1 MSKFKVGDKVKIVR
15 SSVNSNLS
23 LSERNIAI
31 GEEYVIESVNP
42 NSLNTCRDH
51 YGLVGSNFVVYD
63 YELELVASKPFTKS
77 DLKDGMVVEYRCGW
91 MELVL
96 GEKTVDGTGSHSL
109 CNFDDELINKESRDS
124 DIIRVYTVN
133 DDITSTGCIFDHAYL
148 NCIWEREE
156 EPKPK
161 YKPGDRVKMRENLA
175 TGKFAITVW
184 PDMAKMAGKVT
195 TIKHHV
201 FNTYYLIDDVQG
213 YVFTEDMIEGLV
225 DYEEMT
231 VADIEKKLGY
241 KIKVVGDT
249 SCQK

>member
-1 MSKFKVGDKVKIVR
+1 MSKFKVGDKVKIVC
-15 SSVNSNLS
+15 SSVNSKLS
-23 LSERNIAI
+23 LIERNFAV
-31 GEEYVIESVNP
+31 GEEYIIESVNP

-51 YGLVGSNFVVYD
+51 YGLVGHEFAVYD
-63 YELELVASKPFTKS
+63 HELELVAPKPFTKS
-77 DLKDGMVVEYRCGW
+77 DLQDGMVVEYRCGW
-91 MELVL
+91 RELVL
-96 GEKTVDGTGSHSL
+96 GEKTVDDTGSHNL
-109 CNFDDELINKESRDS
+109 CNFDDELINKDSRYS
-124 DIIRVYTVN
+124 DIMRVYVVN
-133 DDITSTGCIFDHAYL
+133 DDITSTGCIFDPAHL

-156 EPKPK
+156 KPKPK
-161 YKPGDRVKMRENLA
+161 YKPGDRIKMREDLA

-195 TIKHHV
+195 TIKDYI
-201 FNTYYLIDDVQG
+201 FITSYLIDDGHG

-231 VADIEKKLGY
+231 ISDIEKKLGY